1 MSLFKGIKKAAGSIV
16 PSPIQIDF
24 KKGGVRRVQEVAPYP
39 KEVFWDESVTIHK
52 TAEGIEYVR
61 TPEERFENLP
71 GYDFAPNYVE
81 IEGMRMHYLDEGPKD
96 GPILLLLHGQPV
108 WSFLYRKMIK
118 ELVPKGYRCIAPD
131 MMGMGK
137 SDKPIK
143 ESFHYYDRHCE
154 MMLSL
159 IQQLGLTNIT
169 VFVQDWGSLIG
180 TRLVGENPELFARLV
195 LANGDLPLLTEETN
209 PFYIPNPVVVNPKI
223 KSVKDI
229 AKYWLKGMPDMFQ
242 AWILYCLQ
250 NSRNFIGF
258 TMQQSTE
265 STLTDAEMAAYDAP
279 FPSFIYMAGPRT
291 LPSMNV
297 GLVGQQLPA
306 WESLKKF
313 EKPFISFI
321 GLQDTLL
328 GLPRIQ
334 EKWINSV
341 PGAKGQAHEQFE
353 KANHFIQEDIGEIM
367 ADRVHKF
374 IQNNP
379 IS

>member
-1 MSLFKGIKKAAGSIV
+1 MSLFKGIKKAAGAIV
-16 PSPIQIDF
+16 PSPIKIDF
-24 KKGGVRRVQEVAPYP
+24 KKGGVRRIAEVAPYP
-39 KEVFWDESVTIHK
+39 KEVFWDETVTVHK

-61 TPEERFENLP
+61 TPDERFENLP
-71 GYDFAPNYVE
+71 GYDFKPNYAE

-96 GPILLLLHGQPV
+96 GPVILLLHGQPV

-143 ESFHYYDRHCE
+143 EAFHYYDRHCE
-154 MMLSL
+154 MMLTF
-159 IQQLGLTNIT
+159 IQQLELTNIT
-169 VFVQDWGSLIG
+169 AFVQDWGSLIG
-180 TRLVGENPELFARLV
+180 TRLVGENPDLFARLV

-265 STLTDAEMAAYDAP
+265 NTLTEAEMAAYDAP

-297 GLVGQQLPA
+297 GLVGQQLGA
-306 WESLKKF
+306 WEGLKKF

-321 GLQDTLL
+321 GLQDNLL
-328 GLPRIQ
+328 GRPSIQ

-353 KANHFIQEDIGEIM
+353 NANHFIQEDIGEVM
-367 ADRVHKF
+367 ADRVHQF
-374 IQNNP
+374 IQKNP
-379 IS
+379 L